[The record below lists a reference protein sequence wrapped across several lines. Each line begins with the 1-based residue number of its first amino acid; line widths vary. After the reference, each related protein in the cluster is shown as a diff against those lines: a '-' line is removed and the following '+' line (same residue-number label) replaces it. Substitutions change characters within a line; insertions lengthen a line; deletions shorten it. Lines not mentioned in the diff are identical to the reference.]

1 MENCRARQRNVQTGR
16 FVQSAFAN
24 IDTKEPETVEEYLQ
38 NLNTYWEPAST
49 KTNVHAKGSNRMV
62 TALRVN
68 GQLARVLFDPGT
80 TGTNLM
86 ATN

>member
-24 IDTKEPETVEEYLQ
+24 IETGEPAMVEEYLQ
-38 NLNTYWEPAST
+38 NHNASA
-49 KTNVHAKGSNRMV
+49 NVHAKSSNRMV
-62 TALRVN
+62 TALKVN
-68 GQLARVLFDPGT
+68 GQLARVLFDTGT